1 MTTTTIRIAIG
12 GLPDHLD
19 RSRMDTILDDIEITI
34 ADEGGVY
41 GTVSADSNT
50 INIEVQTGQ
59 LVDATTVLAEAKYI

>member
-1 MTTTTIRIAIG
+1 MTTTTIRIAIS

-19 RSRMDTILDDIEITI
+19 SSRMDTILDDIEITI

>member
-1 MTTTTIRIAIG
+1 MINTTIRIAISS
-12 GLPDHLD
+12 LPDYLD
-19 RSRMDTILDDIEITI
+19 RSRIDAILDDIEITI